1 MLFKNLQIGQLFS
14 LNDVKYVKITEIRKS
29 CCKVDAN
36 AVKLP
41 SNKQTLINKNEEVEV
56 IND

>member
-1 MLFKNLQIGQLFS
+1 MLFKDLQIGQRF
-14 LNDVKYVKITEIRKS
+14 NFDNMKYVKITEVRKS

-36 AVKLP
+36 AVELP

-56 IND
+56 TK